1 MTGLRIARPAK
12 GGDKLLTRVDRVQ
25 LAVPDAEAA
34 ARGWIALLGAEKAG
48 EDRLKCLGARRTLLR
63 AGNGWVELLTPD
75 GAGKVADV
83 VAARG
88 PHLYAAGVAT
98 ADIGALTAHLENRG
112 VAAPYEASQVHLDV
126 ADTGIE
132 GLRVV
137 VSEDEALDVVGD
149 IDFFYEATLLSKNTG
164 GVTRALNALFGL
176 NDSFYTEIVSEA
188 FGYRGTLTL
197 FDEDRLDRLEVID
210 PTTEGTTMERY
221 FRKFGQSLYMAF
233 AETRDINLIGERAAA
248 AGAGFTVDRPADRP
262 SHLPADQLW
271 LHPKALGGMMLGL
284 SRPSMAWSWSGRPER
299 VEAVV

>member
-1 MTGLRIARPAK
+1 M
-12 GGDKLLTRVDRVQ
+12 LTRVDRVQ

-34 ARGWIALLGAEKAG
+34 ARGWIGLLGAERAG
-48 EDRLKCLGARRTLLR
+48 EDRLQGLAAKRMRLR

-75 GAGKVADV
+75 GPGKIADA

-88 PHLYAAGVAT
+88 AHLYAAGVAT
-98 ADIGALTAHLENRG
+98 ADILALRKHLEGRG
-112 VAAPYEASQVHLDV
+112 VNAPYEAGQIHLDM

-137 VSEDEALDVVGD
+137 ASEDEALDAVGD
-149 IDFFYEATLLSKNTG
+149 IDFFYEATLLSKDTG

-176 NDSFYTEIVSEA
+176 NDNYYTEIVSEV

-197 FDEDRLDRLEVID
+197 FDEDKLDRLEVID

-233 AETRDINLIGERAAA
+233 AETRDINLIAERAAA

-262 SHLPADQLW
+262 SHLPSDQLW

>member
-1 MTGLRIARPAK
+1 M
-12 GGDKLLTRVDRVQ
+12 
-25 LAVPDAEAA
+25 
-34 ARGWIALLGAEKAG
+34 
-48 EDRLKCLGARRTLLR
+48 
-63 AGNGWVELLTPD
+63 
-75 GAGKVADV
+75 
-83 VAARG
+83 
-88 PHLYAAGVAT
+88 
-98 ADIGALTAHLENRG
+98 
-112 VAAPYEASQVHLDV
+112 AAPYEAGQLHLDV
-126 ADTGIE
+126 ADTGIA

-137 VSEDEALDVVGD
+137 ASEDEALDTVGD
-149 IDFFYEATLLSKNTG
+149 IDFFYEATLLSKDTG

-176 NDSFYTEIVSEA
+176 NDSYYTEIVSEV

-210 PTTEGTTMERY
+210 PTREGTTMERY

-262 SHLPADQLW
+262 SHLPADQIW

>member
-1 MTGLRIARPAK
+1 M
-12 GGDKLLTRVDRVQ
+12 LTRVDRVQ
-25 LAVPDAEAA
+25 IAVPDAAA
-34 ARGWIALLGAEKAG
+34 AISGWSGLLGAQKTG
-48 EDRLKCLGARRTLLR
+48 EDRLQGLGARRQLLR
-63 AGNGWVELLTPD
+63 VGTGWVELLVPD
-75 GAGKVADV
+75 GAGKIADA

-88 PHLYAAGVAT
+88 SHLYAAGVAT
-98 ADIGALTAHLENRG
+98 ADIAVLRKHLEGRG
-112 VAAPYEASQVHLDV
+112 VAAPYEAGQIHLDTG
-126 ADTGIE
+126 DTGIE

-137 VSEDEALDVVGD
+137 VSEDEAHDAVGD
-149 IDFFYEATLLSKNTG
+149 IDFFYEATLLSKDTE

-176 NDSFYTEIVSEA
+176 NDSYYTEIVSDV

-210 PTTEGTTMERY
+210 PTQEGTTMERY

-233 AETRDINLIGERAAA
+233 AEARHINLIAERAAE
-248 AGAGFTVDRPADRP
+248 AGVTIDRPADRP
-262 SHLPADQLW
+262 SHLPADQIW